1 MLSNTLLT
9 LLPSLTVLLGLT
21 SATPIT
27 SPLQS
32 RSTAAATTT
41 TAVVKALHYGDY
53 CLTVDNNGTPS
64 SFDWE
69 SEAYL
74 APCSTGGV
82 NQQWTVPNGGET
94 GHIRFN
100 DELCLDAGVNP
111 GDGAKL
117 KLWECLDL
125 PQQIFT
131 TDANHHFRLGAFDQ
145 CLDVRKE
152 SVSVKKGYHFF
163 EKYRDLQTWTCSDTD
178 PEQRE

>member
-1 MLSNTLLT
+1 MLSTTPLT
-9 LLPSLTVLLGLT
+9 LLPSLTLLLGLT

-27 SPLQS
+27 SLLQA
-32 RSTAAATTT
+32 RATDAATTT
-41 TAVVKALHYGDY
+41 TAVLKALHYGDD
-53 CLTVDNNGTPS
+53 CLTVDNNGSPS

-82 NQQWTVPNGGET
+82 NQQWTVPNAGEK

-100 DELCLDAGVNP
+100 DELCLDAGVHP
-111 GDGAKL
+111 DDGAKL

-131 TDANHHFRLGAFDQ
+131 ADENHHYRLGAFDQ

-152 SVSVKKGYHFF
+152 SVSVKGGVQV
-163 EKYRDLQTWTCSDTD
+163 L
-178 PEQRE
+178 